1 MTFNYH
7 WWPMSESKPL
17 PVESADSTFLQC
29 KIDADLDA
37 RLTAAQ
43 QVHGFTRSAF
53 LRLALIER
61 LERYEQMIT
70 GV

>member
-1 MTFNYH
+1 MNDH
-7 WWPMSESKPL
+7 KPL
-17 PVESADSTFLQC
+17 SVEMSADSTFLQC

-43 QVHGFTRSAF
+43 QLHGFTRSAF

-61 LERYEQMIT
+61 LERYEQMDRHNQEPRPAT
-70 GV
+70 E